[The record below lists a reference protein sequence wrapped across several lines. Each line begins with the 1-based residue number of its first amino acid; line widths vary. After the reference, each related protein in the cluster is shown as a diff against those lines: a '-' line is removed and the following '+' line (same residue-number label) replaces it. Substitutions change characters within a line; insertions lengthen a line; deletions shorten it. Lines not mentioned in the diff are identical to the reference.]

1 MSTHRSIRLLVAG
14 FLVSGIAGGVLLAEG
29 ARVQT
34 AEEAIAA
41 DARWYAQSQG
51 VSHAEAVRRLR
62 IQSEMG
68 GLIGQLRRTHRA
80 RLAGIVIEHQP
91 VYRVRVRLTGTV
103 PVAPQEH
110 KLGGSRLP
118 VVFET
123 GAKATLAE
131 LTTAMSVHMDA
142 LRRIYP
148 TLAGMG
154 TDERTGEIVL
164 DVYAPTASEA
174 DAARAKFA
182 EAQALLGVPARLEI
196 ASAYPTTLVGTVAG
210 SGRQ

>member
-1 MSTHRSIRLLVAG
+1 MSKPQAIIRSLVLGVLA
-14 FLVSGIAGGVLLAEG
+14 SGICVAVDAGQ
-29 ARVQT
+29 RVQT
-34 AEEAIAA
+34 AEESIAA
-41 DARWYAQSQG
+41 DAQWYARDQG

-68 GLIGQLRRTHRA
+68 GLIAQLRRTYKA
-80 RLAGIVIEHQP
+80 RLAGIMIDHQP
-91 VYRVRVRLTGTV
+91 VYRVRVRLTGTL
-103 PVAPQEH
+103 PVAPKEY

-123 GAKATLAE
+123 GARATLEE
-131 LTTAMSVHMDA
+131 LTTSMRVHLDA
-142 LRRIYP
+142 LKRIYP
-148 TLAGMG
+148 TLAGVG

-164 DVYAPTASEA
+164 DVYAPDASDA

-196 ASAYPTTLVGTVAG
+196 TTAYPTTLMGAPAG
-210 SGRQ
+210 SRRR